1 MQKITLKI
9 DGMMCGMCESHIN
22 DAIRNAVS
30 VKKVSSSHSRGETV
44 ILTDTDISEA
54 KLKEIID
61 KTGYQLISIKSEPY
75 EKKGLFSKFSKA
87 LSMQESA
94 LRLRG

>member
-44 ILTDTDISEA
+44 ILTDTDISES

-61 KTGYQLISIKSEPY
+61 KTVYQLISIKSEPY

-87 LSMQESA
+87 
-94 LRLRG
+94 

>member
-44 ILTDTDISEA
+44 ILTDTDISES

-87 LSMQESA
+87 
-94 LRLRG
+94 